1 MSTVSVRIAT
11 GAFAIALLLSGK
23 ASAIENYTG
32 TVVGDCVTQNNITY
46 NVKATIG
53 AGSPNWYVTTLQ
65 YKFSPVPA
73 QSTSFDAPG
82 GKTRY
87 FLVTPGTY
95 SVVVGNPNTQGSY
108 TVTAPKCQ
116 AAPVAKGM
124 TWRSVATHPTTGTIS
139 VGCAGNC
146 NAYQGDT
153 PCTTPLPM
161 MCIRKSGPGFPLQLP
176 TGVSNSNQYY
186 LWAGGV
192 VATTAPVVPASA
204 PTLVAA
210 NAACAAQFGPNW
222 RVAEFHD
229 GWGWGF
235 QAYGG
240 VGDPSKRF
248 WVHINDQPAAT
259 CWH

>member
-1 MSTVSVRIAT
+1 MFNVSLRIVM
-11 GAFAIALLLSGK
+11 GALALVTLLSPK

-32 TVVGDCVTQNNITY
+32 AVVGDCVTQNNIAY

-53 AGSPNWYVTTLQ
+53 AGSPNWYVTSLQ
-65 YKFSPVPA
+65 YVFTPTPA
-73 QSTSFDAPG
+73 QLTSFDAPG

-95 SVVVGNPNTQGSY
+95 TVVVGNPNDQGKY
-108 TVTAPKCQ
+108 TVTAPQCQ
-116 AAPVAKGM
+116 ASTKKGM

-139 VGCAGNC
+139 VGCANNC
-146 NAYQGDT
+146 DAYKGDT

-161 MCIRKSGPGFPLQLP
+161 MCIRKSGPGFPLPLP
-176 TGVSNSNQYY
+176 TGVNNSNQYY
-186 LWAGGV
+186 KWAGGV
-192 VATTAPVVPASA
+192 VATTAPVVPP

-210 NAACAAQFGPNW
+210 NAACAAQFGTDW

-229 GWGWGF
+229 GWGWAF

-248 WVHINDQPAAT
+248 WVHINNQPGAT
-259 CWH
+259 CWN